1 MPHPSEQHAQHDH
14 LLVVS
19 LAAGDLTGA
28 DRDRAASQIASC
40 ADCALLH
47 DDLLAIARATAV
59 LPAAVRPRDFQ
70 LTPEQAARLRP
81 GGWRRFIAAFASPR
95 LAVTRQLGVGL
106 TTLGIAGLLVS
117 TLGSMSLGLGGGQA
131 AGAPAAAPVDQR
143 ELMSTDESG
152 GGAQPAAASAAASAA
167 PAAPAASGAAA
178 SGAPLYGAEASA
190 SGDGGTVLLPDLSS
204 SPLPTSANG
213 RGTIGVAQAPPASTP
228 GTPAPEVKRDVVTD
242 AAPDGPA
249 VPLVVVASAILLAA
263 GIALL
268 LARRIAR
275 RITTG

>member
-19 LAAGDLTGA
+19 LAAGDLTAA
-28 DRDRAASQIASC
+28 DRDRGASQIATC
-40 ADCALLH
+40 TECALLH

-117 TLGSMSLGLGGGQA
+117 TLGSINLSMGSA
-131 AGAPAAAPVDQR
+131 AGAPAAADQR

-152 GGAQPAAASAAASAA
+152 GGPQPAASAAAASAA
-167 PAAPAASGAAA
+167 PAAAAASGGAA
-178 SGAPLYGAEASA
+178 SGAPLYGAEASGSA
-190 SGDGGTVLLPDLSS
+190 DGGTVLLPDLSAG
-204 SPLPTSANG
+204 PLPTSTNG
-213 RGTIGVAQAPPASTP
+213 RGTIGVAQAPPAATRATP
-228 GTPAPEVKRDVVTD
+228 VTEVNRDAVKQLPA
-242 AAPDGPA
+242 DGPG
-249 VPLVVVASAILLAA
+249 VPLIVIASAILLAA

-268 LARRIAR
+268 LARRVAR
-275 RITTG
+275 RITTD

>member
-19 LAAGDLTGA
+19 LAAGDLTGN
-28 DRDRAASQIASC
+28 DRDRAAAQIAAC
-40 ADCALLH
+40 AECALLH

-117 TLGSMSLGLGGGQA
+117 TIGSMSLGLGGLA
-131 AGAPAAAPVDQR
+131 AGAPAAAPADQR

-152 GGAQPAAASAAASAA
+152 GGPQPAASAVGCGRAGARGRRGVRRTRIR
-167 PAAPAASGAAA
+167 GAA
-178 SGAPLYGAEASA
+178 LR
-190 SGDGGTVLLPDLSS
+190 
-204 SPLPTSANG
+204 G
-213 RGTIGVAQAPPASTP
+213 RGLGQRRWRHRPPAGPQRLTSSDS
-228 GTPAPEVKRDVVTD
+228 GQRQRDNRRRT
-242 AAPDGPA
+242 G
-249 VPLVVVASAILLAA
+249 AA
-263 GIALL
+263 GVH
-268 LARRIAR
+268 ARDTRPRGQA
-275 RITTG
+275 